1 MKAFLKDAEANKPKT
16 EGEQL
21 WVGRI
26 RNLAHD
32 VEDIIDEFLYHMYEK
47 QSGGRL
53 SRGLH
58 KTIRTPS
65 NLWFR
70 HKIAKKLQ
78 KITQM
83 IKDIPERNQ
92 RYGVGLTGGATTFED
107 SQKPGQNQAE
117 YSFSIK
123 EEELVGIEGK
133 KQILMRW
140 LMDEERHQTVISVV
154 GMGGSGK
161 TTLAAKTFNNE
172 RVQKHF
178 NCYAWITVSETY
190 VTEDLFRSLI
200 KELHKSTKED
210 IPPDLNAMNRTDL
223 RDILVNYLESKRYLI
238 VLDDVWNIE
247 VWKEVR
253 IALHDKGL
261 RSRIILTTRKEDIA
275 SYFGVKGHVHHIQPL
290 KRYEAWELFS
300 QKAFS
305 SNDNKAC
312 PSELESLAWKL
323 VEKCEGLPLA
333 IVALGGVMSSKKSP
347 DEWHRVLKSI
357 NWHLN
362 NNSQLG
368 PVKTLLLLSYND
380 LPSQLK
386 HCFLYCSLLPE
397 DYLIQ
402 RKRLIKLWI
411 AEGFV
416 ENANGVTPE
425 EVAGGYLLELC
436 FRSMLQV
443 AMRNGEGRPKKVK
456 MHDLLRELA
465 LSISE
470 KEKFGLVYDGRQVM
484 EEITTRRLSIH
495 TTSNEGEIKS
505 GSGMS
510 KIRSLLIFATD
521 MPSLSFSNALLSRF
535 KLLRTLD
542 LEDVQIDKLPD
553 AVVYLFNLRYL
564 NLRGCS
570 LIKQLP
576 ESIGRLRNLQFLNIM
591 NTKIESLPQGI
602 TKLLNLRHLIIYRQ
616 TGHFQVFEYV
626 VGTKAPSNI
635 CQLRKL
641 QCLIIIESDGDT
653 IRLIGN
659 LTQLTTIGISNLK
672 ETDEIDLWVSIK
684 KLTLLQA
691 LELMASNGEEFLPVK
706 AECPPLPHLQKLYL
720 TGRLQKVVPWFSS
733 LHSLT
738 FLQLHWSRLEDDVL
752 PHIEE
757 LPNLTKLHLMNA
769 YVGEELCFRRG
780 FVKLVTLHLRNFG
793 WLKKIAMEKGAMPNL
808 RDLYVGSCMEL
819 KAVPVGLE
827 NLSNLQL
834 LNLRTVPTE
843 IINPIRKGGADRK
856 NYFFLPKESFESEKN
871 ILKKI

>member
-1 MKAFLKDAEANKPKT
+1 MPFKPQGAPEARFLKH
-16 EGEQL
+16 
-21 WVGRI
+21 W
-26 RNLAHD
+26 
-32 VEDIIDEFLYHMYEK
+32 YHIYQQK
-47 QSGGRL
+47 QSGDRL

-58 KTIRTPS
+58 KTIRAPS

-117 YSFSIK
+117 YSFSIT

-133 KQILMRW
+133 KQILMGW
-140 LMDEERHQTVISVV
+140 LMDEEQHQTVISVV

-161 TTLAAKTFNNE
+161 TTLAAKIFNNE
-172 RVQKHF
+172 RVQRHF

-200 KELHKSTKED
+200 KELHKSKKED

-223 RDILVNYLESKRYLI
+223 RDVLVNYLESKRYLI

-261 RSRIILTTRKEDIA
+261 GSRIILTTRKEDIA

-305 SNDNKAC
+305 SNHNKAC
-312 PSELESLAWKL
+312 PSELESLAWEL

-347 DEWHRVLKSI
+347 DEWQRVLKSI

-362 NNSQLG
+362 NNSLLD

-416 ENANGVTPE
+416 ERANGVTPE

-470 KEKFGLVYDGRQVM
+470 KEKFGLVYDGRQAM

-495 TTSNEGEIKS
+495 TTSDGGEIKS
-505 GSGMS
+505 GPGMS
-510 KIRSLLIFATD
+510 NIRSLLVFPTY
-521 MPSLSFSNALLSRF
+521 MSSMCFSNELLSRF
-535 KLLRTLD
+535 KSLRTLD

-564 NLRGCS
+564 SLRGCS
-570 LIKQLP
+570 LIKELP
-576 ESIGRLRNLQFLNIM
+576 ESIGRLRNLQFLNIR

-602 TKLLNLRHLIIYRQ
+602 AKLLNLRHLIMYRQ
-616 TGHFQVFEYV
+616 TGNFQVFEYE
-626 VGTKAPSNI
+626 VGTKAPSSI
-635 CQLRKL
+635 CQLQKL
-641 QCLIIIESDGDT
+641 QCLITIESDGDT
-653 IRLIGN
+653 VRLIGN

-691 LELMASNGEEFLPVK
+691 LALQASNEEEFLPVK
-706 AECPPLPHLQKLYL
+706 AECPPLPYLQKLYL

-738 FLQLHWSRLEDDVL
+738 YLQLHWSRLEDDVL

-757 LPNLTKLHLMNA
+757 LPNLTKLNLSNA

-780 FVKLVTLHLRNFG
+780 FVKLVTLQLSISG
-793 WLKKIAMEKGAMPNL
+793 SLKKIAMEKGAMPNL
-808 RDLYVGSCMEL
+808 RELWVESCMEL
-819 KAVPVGLE
+819 KALPLGLE
-827 NLSNLQL
+827 YLSNLQTL
-834 LNLRTVPTE
+834 GLKDVPME

-856 NYFFLPKESFESEKN
+856 NVQHIPEIRHVFQQSSSGSTKTCPSISFSRKN
-871 ILKKI
+871 HSSLRRTY